1 VHMIK
6 LTKEREIA
14 LTRGCIPIRIGI
26 IFNGCSIILG
36 IVPELSRTATIGNAC
51 KLSKLLTE

>member
-1 VHMIK
+1 MIK